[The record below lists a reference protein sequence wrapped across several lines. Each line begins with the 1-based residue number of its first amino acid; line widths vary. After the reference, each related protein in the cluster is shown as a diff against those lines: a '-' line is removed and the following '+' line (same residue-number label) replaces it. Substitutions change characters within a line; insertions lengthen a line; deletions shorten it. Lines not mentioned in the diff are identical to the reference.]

1 MSASRALKELKG
13 GRACFPALCRT
24 SKLCPQ
30 HPCSNREPLHGTSG
44 YSLGWMCGLGHRAGT
59 PRDFTLEK
67 NSFPCTF
74 VLDTPSSFQTRQGY
88 NPGHIFFTTFQA
100 ILPIFVRNLT
110 CMGFMGQKNG
120 VLAQRVCG
128 TVNVVQVMCVN
139 PAGGLQSMHRGERRH
154 MGGAEGSSPP
164 KGAISP
170 LQADGKDLRRKR
182 VCSHLGR

>member
-100 ILPIFVRNLT
+100 ILPIS
-110 CMGFMGQKNG
+110 
-120 VLAQRVCG
+120 
-128 TVNVVQVMCVN
+128 
-139 PAGGLQSMHRGERRH
+139 LQSWLERI
-154 MGGAEGSSPP
+154 P
-164 KGAISP
+164 KVHTVSMNDVDDHSMNDVSIIQLAHHG
-170 LQADGKDLRRKR
+170 
-182 VCSHLGR
+182 CGRAFLCPVTFL